1 MNNRPL
7 ILSTKLLSDSEK
19 ALAVALGLEIKA
31 HAFIDTRVDISAI
44 NQSTLVAL
52 QHEKVT
58 MIFTSQHAVNAVAQL
73 LQGIPKQW
81 DIFCIN
87 GKTQKTL
94 LQYVNREQIKGSA
107 ISAIHL
113 WEVIARFTKDQKL
126 YYCCGN
132 LSLGTLREKLT
143 ALQFDFQEVEVYRTI
158 ETPYV
163 IDENYN
169 LILFFSPSGVASFVK
184 ENAVKPDLPVVA
196 IGKTTERALEKVGFY
211 NIATAL
217 EPTLSAMFLIAQQ
230 IFQIRK

>member
-1 MNNRPL
+1 MNNHPL
-7 ILSTKLLSDSEK
+7 ILSTKLLSESEVSY
-19 ALAVALGLEIKA
+19 AATLGLNIKSQ
-31 HAFIDTRVDISAI
+31 AFIDTHSDINAI
-44 NQSTLVAL
+44 DQELLVAL
-52 QHEKVT
+52 QHKKVT
-58 MIFTSQHAVNAVAQL
+58 MIFTSQHAVNAVAQFL
-73 LQGIPKQW
+73 HRIPTQW

-94 LQYVNREQIKGSA
+94 LQYVHREQIKGSA

-113 WEVIARFTKDQKL
+113 WEVIARFTKNQKL

-184 ENAVKPDLPVVA
+184 CNAVTPNIPVVA
-196 IGKTTERALEKVGFY
+196 IGKTTERALQKIGFK

-217 EPTLSAMFLIAQQ
+217 EPTLLAMFLIAQQ
-230 IFQIRK
+230 ILKIRK